1 MKRFGAGGCAVSPRW
16 GRAVAAGAAGLWFAL
31 LGGCDGITGSGDRDQ
46 AEVAIQRLGPGDS
59 VTLVTSTDFSVG
71 GGGEVILIRS
81 DTQRV
86 RLPFLRGYSLESL
99 DRFFVEAGPAVSG
112 DTTSIRME
120 VTIDGRDWYDEQ
132 ATLGVGDPGVLAFVY
147 RFNVPRF

>member
-1 MKRFGAGGCAVSPRW
+1 MV
-16 GRAVAAGAAGLWFAL
+16 VAGLWFAL
-31 LGGCDGITGSGDRDQ
+31 IGGCDAITGSGDRER
-46 AEVAIQRLGPGDS
+46 AEVAIEGLGPGDS

-71 GGGEVILIRS
+71 GGGEVILIRA
-81 DTQRV
+81 DTQQV
-86 RLPFLRGYSLESL
+86 RLPHRRSYALASL
-99 DRFFVEAGPAVSG
+99 DRFFVEAGPAVPG

-147 RFNVPRF
+147 RFSVPRF